1 MDESDGSFSIQTGK
15 NYLNACE
22 ILNQKEFGLDNKMS
36 SAEAA
41 IDYLHR

>member
-1 MDESDGSFSIQTGK
+1 MEERDGSFSVQTVK

-22 ILNQKEFGLDNKMS
+22 ILNQKELGLDYKMS